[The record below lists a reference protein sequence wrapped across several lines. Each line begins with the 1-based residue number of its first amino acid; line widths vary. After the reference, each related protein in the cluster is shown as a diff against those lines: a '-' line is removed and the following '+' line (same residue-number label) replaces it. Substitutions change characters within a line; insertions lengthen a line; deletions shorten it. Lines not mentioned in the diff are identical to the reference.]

1 MMSEKTSPKVRMVC
15 ATCKAREQFSVSEE
29 NYNVMYFCMIRM
41 CQVMET
47 KLDDKFFGFPFDR
60 NIDFNI
66 YDERYKQRKLLTVDV

>member
-1 MMSEKTSPKVRMVC
+1 M
-15 ATCKAREQFSVSEE
+15 FSIR
-29 NYNVMYFCMIRM
+29 NKPRLYLCMIRM

-66 YDERYKQRKLLTVDV
+66 YDERYIKRKLLMFDFIKIKHFSIFLLVL